1 MTLNSDGT
9 VGTLNVHGQPVPF
22 KGQPVQ
28 GFSAVLPGAKSGTYW
43 VLVDNG
49 YGAKANSAD
58 SLLRF
63 YAIEPDFKAGKV
75 YPVSVKTGDRLS
87 GFTKDSLFQL
97 NDQNKLLKGFQTVV
111 ADLNTYPGSE
121 KLKPGGI
128 PVDAAIKAGR
138 LLTGADFDLES
149 FRRSPDGTY
158 WFGEEFGPFLL
169 HTTAQG
175 TLLEAPIP
183 TKTPAPN
190 SADQQF
196 VRSPDNPA
204 FSRLSEADRIKSAN
218 LGRSSG
224 FEGLAINATGNKLYA
239 MLEGALVTDSNQN
252 RLLISEFDLKTKKY
266 TGKIFSYRLNT
277 PGRSIGDMTAI
288 NDHEFIVI
296 ERDNGQ
302 GDAND
307 PAFTNPARSKK
318 LYKINLSVLDRDG
331 FVEKVL
337 LADLLNIADPQK
349 IGGRDTKKGVFTFP
363 FVTIEDVLPID
374 AQTLLVIND
383 NNYPNSM
390 GRASGQIDNTEF
402 IKIRLSKPLDLTVR

>member
-1 MTLNSDGT
+1 M
-9 VGTLNVHGQPVPF
+9 
-22 KGQPVQ
+22 Q
-28 GFSAVLPGAKSGTYW
+28 GFSAVLPGAKPGTYQ

-63 YAIEPDFKAGKV
+63 HGVEPDFKTGKV

-87 GFTKDSLFQL
+87 RFTRDSLFQL
-97 NDQNKLLKGFQTVV
+97 NDQNKILKGFQTIV

-169 HTTAQG
+169 HTNASG

-183 TKTPAPN
+183 TPAPDF
-190 SADQQF
+190 AHQPF
-196 VRSPDNPA
+196 VRSPDHPDFA
-204 FSRLSEADRIKSAN
+204 QLSDADRIKSAN
-218 LGRSSG
+218 LGRSNG
-224 FEGLAINATGNKLYA
+224 FEGLALNAAGNKLYA
-239 MLEGALVTDSNQN
+239 MLEGALVSDSNQN
-252 RLLISEFDLKTKKY
+252 RLLINEFDLNTKKY
-266 TGKIFSYRLNT
+266 TGKTFFYRSNT
-277 PGRSIGDMTAI
+277 PGRSIGDLTAI

-307 PAFTNPARSKK
+307 PAFPNPARSKK
-318 LYKINLSVLDRDG
+318 LYKIDLKVLDRDG
-331 FVEKVL
+331 FVEKVM
-337 LADLLNIADPQK
+337 LADLLNISDPQT
-349 IGGRDTKKGVFTFP
+349 IGGSATNNGVFTFP

-383 NNYPNSM
+383 NNYPYTM
-390 GRASGQIDNTEF
+390 GRSSEQIDNTEF
-402 IKIRLSKPLDLTVR
+402 IKIRLSKPLNYHPASD